1 MGPKNTEDGDEKAE
15 NDDDAREGQAKGVR
29 GPKSADA
36 DGGDDAGEND
46 GEDEDGVLV
55 NGEAKRTMM
64 SMMMLRC

>member
-1 MGPKNTEDGDEKAE
+1 MMMAMGP
-15 NDDDAREGQAKGVR
+15 DDARGQAKGVR

-55 NGEAKRTMM
+55 TG
-64 SMMMLRC
+64 

>member
-1 MGPKNTEDGDEKAE
+1 MMMAMGPG
-15 NDDDAREGQAKGVR
+15 DAREGQAKGVR

-55 NGEAKRTMM
+55 KAKPKGR
-64 SMMMLRC
+64 